1 MDVNK
6 MNLFSGS
13 VDDIATVDIDSFLIS
28 FGELE
33 YFDLQNWLSQK
44 ANDALTE
51 NDIKASE
58 ILRFLEAICSIWGNY
73 ESTEEPFRP
82 MAILDGKRTIIPED
96 LTDQDQKAL
105 VLIADKVKHPLLAAR
120 VNDLVW
126 YLHAAGKDS
135 YRYAQAAIHFY
146 LEIVKSVNNEEN
158 FSEGLNFLKRAYL
171 LSKSIRSKEDNET
184 CIFEFERYIEIA
196 ISSPKHRN
204 LSNILY
210 TYCLFHL
217 AVNPESM
224 DSIEDI
230 ADKMVMAGE
239 SYVAKELF
247 LSLAEL
253 RKNSNTGKE
262 FKYYIRKA
270 AFALYQS
277 AHAPPTG
284 TSPSMIHAAFDLQDA
299 IVLLQRA
306 DHSKE
311 ELETWKAQLCEY
323 EEKSNAEMHE
333 FSFSIDLKEPIEA
346 AVKHVSGYDFR
357 TAIIRFAFG
366 YPLVDIEHLKDVV
379 KETRENSIISDLFP
393 ITITEGNTGR
403 VLAKSSGNDKK
414 DEQQEYYQIIRQA
427 SEFDW
432 RFRVNGYIQ
441 PALSAIYFE
450 HHPINS
456 DIVPLVNSSQFIPP
470 GHEGIFLRGLLA
482 GFNGDFLISAS
493 LLCPQIENSLRFLL
507 EKKGITARTVN
518 QDGTESYWTLDRLL
532 DDETIGAILGER
544 MVFELKGHLKEE
556 GWGYNLRHQIAHG
569 FIAYDEFL
577 SAEAISLWWLVLRL
591 CIHPEKV

>member
-1 MDVNK
+1 MAVNK
-6 MNLFSGS
+6 MSLFSGS
-13 VDDIATVDIDSFLIS
+13 VEDIATVDIDSFLVS
-28 FGELE
+28 FDELD

-44 ANDALTE
+44 ANDALKE
-51 NDIKASE
+51 NDTKASE
-58 ILRFLEAICSIWGNY
+58 ILRFLEGLCSIWGNY

-82 MAILDGKRTIIPED
+82 MAIFNGKRTIIPED
-96 LTDQDQKAL
+96 LADSEREA
-105 VLIADKVKHPLLAAR
+105 LIAIANKVKYPLLAAR

-126 YLHAAGKDS
+126 YLHAAGRDS
-135 YRYAQAAIHFY
+135 YRYAQTAIHFY
-146 LEIVKSVNNEEN
+146 LEIVKSVNTEEKFN
-158 FSEGLNFLKRAYL
+158 EGLNFLKRAHL
-171 LSKSIRSKEDNET
+171 LSKSIRSKQDSET
-184 CIFEFERYIEIA
+184 CIFEFERYMEIA
-196 ISSPKHRN
+196 ISSPKHGN
-204 LSNILY
+204 LSDILY

-217 AVNPESM
+217 AVKPESM
-224 DSIEDI
+224 DSIEGV
-230 ADKMVMAGE
+230 ADKMVLAGE
-239 SYVAKELF
+239 SYLAKEHF

-253 RKNSNTGKE
+253 RKNSKTGKE
-262 FKYYIRKA
+262 FRYYIRKA

-277 AHAPPTG
+277 AQTRLTG
-284 TSPSMIHAAFDLQDA
+284 KIPGMMLAACDLQEA

-333 FSFSIDLKEPIEA
+333 FSFPIDLKEPIEA
-346 AVKHVSGYDFR
+346 AVKHVSGYDFK
-357 TAIIRFAFG
+357 TAIIRLAFG
-366 YPLVDIEHLKDVV
+366 HPLVDIEHLKGVV

-393 ITITEGNTGR
+393 VTITEGRTGR
-403 VLAKSSGNDKK
+403 VLAKSTSNDKK

-456 DIVPLVNSSQFIPP
+456 DIVPLVNSSPFIPP

-532 DDETIGAILGER
+532 DDETIGAILGGR